1 MRVFVT
7 GASGFIGTRVV
18 RSLLTAGHEVAALVM
33 PDDPIPRLRE
43 IQGSLHLISGDL
55 SGASE
60 WSPTLVAWK
69 PDGCVHLAWYAEPGK
84 YLHSTLNI
92 PSLTN
97 SLRLLET
104 LIEVRCQR
112 VVMVGT
118 CAEYDTDRGF
128 LREDGPTKPD
138 TLYAAAKLSL
148 RLIGQEM
155 AHAAGIDFAWARI
168 FYLYGP
174 DEDERRVVPALIRSL
189 LQGKRFPA
197 TRGEQ
202 VRDYLHVDDIAS
214 GLRALVENPAKG
226 DFNVSSGVPVTM
238 RRLMEIVGEITGR
251 GDLIEYGALPY
262 REWEPR
268 FICGDNR
275 RLRDL
280 GWSPKYGLKEGMAE
294 MVDWWRP
301 KV

>member
-1 MRVFVT
+1 MHVFVT
-7 GASGFIGTRVV
+7 GASGFIGARVV
-18 RSLLTAGHEVAALVM
+18 RGLLTAGHKVAVLVM
-33 PDDPIPRLRE
+33 PGDPMPRLRE

-55 SGASE
+55 TAASE
-60 WSPTLVAWK
+60 WSPTLAAWK

-92 PSLTN
+92 PALTN

-148 RLIGQEM
+148 RLIGRQM

-174 DEDERRVVPALIRSL
+174 DEDERRVVPALIRAL
-189 LQGKRFPA
+189 LRGKRFPA

>member
-43 IQGSLHLISGDL
+43 IQGSLHLITGDL